1 MGGVNIFGGI
11 LRSVLRSVF
20 IVTIILIFLTSLSS
34 ADISVSIDSDKKTY
48 SPGEIVTFDATVEL
62 TECEQVDD
70 VNLDIDN
77 RVHLSCSLPKHYGY
91 YPEYGNCD
99 LDVTVTES
107 NPENCYAYGG
117 GNTIDYEILWNL
129 PEDCINEKEEYT
141 ARIIVSSGCKT
152 FTADTEFEVVCVT
165 TTTTTSTTTTTI
177 STATTTTVPTTT
189 TTTTSTTTTTVK
201 KHRRGRGTYPP
212 RKGRV
217 ISACYDG
224 IKNYG
229 ETDVDCGGPCKP
241 CEDGKSCLT
250 DSDCKS
256 GYCYDNVCRTPT
268 CSDGV
273 KNQNESDV
281 DCGGPCDPCSDGK
294 KCMVDSDCLSGV
306 CYDNVCRTP
315 TCSDGVKNQNESDVD
330 CGGPCKPC
338 GEGKRCL
345 VNSDCLSNY
354 CYENIC
360 RIPTCYDEILNQDE
374 TDIDCG
380 GPCKP
385 CGEGKRCLVNSDC
398 LSSYCYNNT
407 CKIPTCSDGIQNQGE
422 EGIDCGGPCKPC
434 TPVGVIGYIV
444 AFSRSPGGIVML
456 FIILFLLALLFFY
469 MHKKRRYVAAMD
481 FLKDIKGDELED
493 FINKRNPYI
502 VAGTSRKLRR
512 LKKFIDQGKVEIVW
526 IKDWNFVN
534 ELISKGLD
542 DNSAESIAL
551 AKQLKARLF
560 IKNPEAKRI
569 AEEANIKVYD
579 KL

>member
-281 DCGGPCDPCSDGK
+281 DCGGPC
-294 KCMVDSDCLSGV
+294 
-306 CYDNVCRTP
+306 
-315 TCSDGVKNQNESDVD
+315 
-330 CGGPCKPC
+330 KPC

-354 CYENIC
+354 CY
-360 RIPTCYDEILNQDE
+360 
-374 TDIDCG
+374 
-380 GPCKP
+380 
-385 CGEGKRCLVNSDC
+385 
-398 LSSYCYNNT
+398 NNT
-407 CKIPTCSDGIQNQGE
+407 CRIPTCSDGIQNQGE